1 MMRIS
6 VAAVGLVLAVG
17 TSGAFAAEVI
27 IGGVSVKL
35 PVPADFC
42 ELSESN
48 PSDKRMVTT
57 TSSLVEKSGNKLVG
71 ISADCRQLA
80 DWRAGKRQLLDDY
93 GQYQTPIAQ
102 MDQLVAA
109 PEDSIHQL
117 CSTLR
122 AQGSD
127 VVSTV
132 APDVKANIESALK
145 KVKVNNMAFVGVL
158 AEDDTACYGAQIQRM
173 QAENGAD
180 KTQIILIGITV
191 LKNKYIFVDRFA
203 VYASTDATSALL
215 SKLQSTVAALYA
227 ANK

>member
-1 MMRIS
+1 MMRIL
-6 VAAVGLVLAVG
+6 VAAVGLALAVG
-17 TSGAFAAEVI
+17 MSGAFAAEVI
-27 IGGVSVKL
+27 IGGVSIKL

-42 ELSESN
+42 ELSENN

-109 PEDSIHQL
+109 PKDSIHQL

-122 AQGSD
+122 AQGND

-158 AEDDTACYGAQIQRM
+158 AEDDTACYGAQIQKM

-191 LKNKYIFVDRFA
+191 LKNKYIFADRFA

-215 SKLQSTVAALYA
+215 AKLQSTVAALHA